1 MSSRSR
7 TSKAVIAGFAL
18 LAVAA
23 CHREERHNEPKPFNA
38 SIKAGESPPTIS
50 PGSAR
55 PSPLDPRAADFDN
68 NAPAIA
74 EGQYLYTR
82 MNCVG
87 CHAHGGGGM
96 GPALMDDKW
105 RYGGRIDQIAQSIS
119 EGRPNGMPAWRGKL
133 TDQQIWQLAA
143 YVQSLSG
150 QAPKDA
156 VGSRAEELSNTPPQ
170 TQTKREPVLPSDSAQ
185 Q

>member
-105 RYGGRIDQIAQSIS
+105 RYGGRIDQIAATIA

-133 TDQQIWQLAA
+133 TEDQIWKLAA
-143 YVQSLSG
+143 YVRTLSG
-150 QAPKDA
+150 QPSKDA
-156 VGSRAEELSNTPPQ
+156 VSSRADAMSASEPQ
-170 TQTKREPVLPSDSAQ
+170 TLSKREPVKNADTAGR
-185 Q
+185 